1 MTEQSEQ
8 RSGEES
14 VQHMQGQSDQLPER
28 RPRQGGE
35 RKAEREVG
43 GVPRVTGQP
52 TPLPI
57 WLMGPRTSLPSALT
71 PQTGEP
77 LEGPGV
83 SEVVL
88 AMPINLPGDKEIC
101 NLVKM
106 TCCLPNLSSLGCISH
121 LYQPGFM
128 ADF

>member
-1 MTEQSEQ
+1 MYSICKDNRISCQ
-8 RSGEES
+8 RGDL
-14 VQHMQGQSDQLPER
+14 GR
-28 RPRQGGE
+28 GE